1 MENLDNFSTKEFNL
15 QSFTENF
22 MRAMQQDFDLLAF
35 TFTAHDRADE
45 SAYLANSLAPRI
57 MPLAPFHGNFEQ
69 LQAHARDRL
78 VRQVCAD
85 SLQRIVMALDHM
97 HLFLHLV
104 QNRQNSS
111 GVRDAIQREIQSKQA
126 DYVKSGLLHKLQ
138 ALELCFS
145 IQTPFTAFV
154 TALELVFD
162 ALVHHRGCV
171 QDQHLNAG
179 FSLVLLL
186 QSVASSA
193 DGCNKLVEQR
203 LVFEKNEVITFE
215 SLHLQQ
221 MLITVSI
228 FADHLFRSVA
238 DYTQAHI
245 DG

>member
-1 MENLDNFSTKEFNL
+1 
-15 QSFTENF
+15 
-22 MRAMQQDFDLLAF
+22 
-35 TFTAHDRADE
+35 
-45 SAYLANSLAPRI
+45 
-57 MPLAPFHGNFEQ
+57 
-69 LQAHARDRL
+69 
-78 VRQVCAD
+78 
-85 SLQRIVMALDHM
+85 
-97 HLFLHLV
+97 
-104 QNRQNSS
+104 
-111 GVRDAIQREIQSKQA
+111 
-126 DYVKSGLLHKLQ
+126 
-138 ALELCFS
+138 
-145 IQTPFTAFV
+145 
-154 TALELVFD
+154 
-162 ALVHHRGCV
+162 V